1 MAERELGI
9 IPLLDPEG
17 ELAPTR
23 WAGHLEAC
31 GGVGQ
36 AGGTMWAWGPDQGP
50 VPSALQ
56 LQTGSNA
63 SPAHLGA
70 IVVLPSFSLLPCF
83 VVLIWIS
90 SSGLN
95 HSLIPLPFL
104 PVTQYV

>member
-1 MAERELGI
+1 MAERQLGI

-23 WAGHLEAC
+23 RAGHLEVC

-36 AGGTMWAWGPDQGP
+36 AGGTMWAWGPDQGS
-50 VPSALQ
+50 VPSDLQ

-63 SPAHLGA
+63 SPARLGA

-83 VVLIWIS
+83 VVVIWIS
-90 SSGLN
+90 SSDLN
-95 HSLIPLPFL
+95 RSPIPRPLS
-104 PVTQYV
+104 PVTLYV